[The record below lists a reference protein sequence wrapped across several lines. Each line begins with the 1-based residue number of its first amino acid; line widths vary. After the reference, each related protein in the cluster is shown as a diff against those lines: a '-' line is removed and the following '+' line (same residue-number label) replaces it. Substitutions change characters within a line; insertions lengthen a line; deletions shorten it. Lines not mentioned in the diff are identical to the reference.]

1 MSKELR
7 EKADKMV
14 EELKEALAPI
24 RNEIR
29 RLSGKYSGG
38 RRI

>member
-29 RLSGKYSGG
+29 RLSGKNSGG